1 MFTTITALVLALL
14 FDKPILA
21 FLNMKED
28 IEIADKNAALYGLV
42 HKNYLEA
49 EQLLDAE
56 VEQEIEQPQH
66 YEEVKIPGDSLLEG
80 P

>member
-1 MFTTITALVLALL
+1 MQQLYYFEGNLVFTTGTALILALL

-21 FLNMKED
+21 FMNLKED
-28 IEIADKNAALYGLV
+28 IEIAHKNAPLYGLV

-56 VEQEIEQPQH
+56 VEQEIEQPQV
-66 YEEVKIPGDSLLEG
+66 Y
-80 P
+80 